1 MYEFGFL
8 FSFLMRM
15 LSFSIHVPYLI
26 MKAFKAMNLSLSNK
40 DFFLCPRLYF
50 QNFYN
55 KVSCLIG
62 TPEGF

>member
-8 FSFLMRM
+8 FSFLTRM

-26 MKAFKAMNLSLSNK
+26 MKAFKGMNLSLSNK

-50 QNFYN
+50 
-55 KVSCLIG
+55 
-62 TPEGF
+62 